1 VAAKL
6 QVFAVSIKKWTSAH
20 PDGNKIP
27 SAVAVCCFIFK
38 FVLTMTQKNACPARL
53 PRLVFGA
60 ILALVLSALAPA
72 QQKAESWIRINMLGY
87 APTSVKV
94 AVLAS
99 KASQA
104 GPATFELVD
113 SRSSKVVFKAKT
125 GKNFGSYGPFAHTYR
140 LDFSKYTRPGTYY
153 LRAGNAQSPE
163 FNISA
168 DVYTGRADFLLQY
181 MRQQRS
187 GYNPFLKDSCHT
199 HDGYTIYGPMPDG
212 THIDVSGGWHDA
224 TDYLQYATTSANATY
239 HLLAAYRD
247 FKDSFGD
254 EHLDNGLEG
263 SNGTADVLDEALWGL
278 QWLEKMHPRPD
289 WMFNQLADDRDHA
302 GFRLPTLDSVD
313 YGWGKGTGRP
323 VYFISGEVQGLFK
336 HKNRAT
342 GTASTAGKFASAFAL
357 GAQLLKDSD
366 PSRADTLRKK
376 SRSAY
381 AFGKAKPGVAQTA
394 PGRARYFYEEDN
406 WVDDMQ
412 LGAAALFQLFGDRS
426 YYEDALHYGKQEPV
440 TPWIGADTA
449 RHYQWYPFH
458 NFGHYEL
465 AKKADGEDRN
475 LLIGFYRQGIE
486 KVWNKAKDN
495 AFYRS
500 VPFIW
505 CSNNLTTSFAIQC
518 YLYRQLSGD
527 NTYLELEQAC
537 FDWIFGLNPW
547 GTSMVYGLPADRD
560 TPTDPHSSYTVLYNY
575 PINGGLVDG
584 PVYTKIF
591 ESLLGLELHEADE
604 YEEFQSDLAVY
615 HDDYGDY
622 STNEP
627 TMDGT
632 ASLIYL
638 LAAKDHES
646 REVTGRKK

>member
-1 VAAKL
+1 M
-6 QVFAVSIKKWTSAH
+6 AVPVKRSEENLA
-20 PDGNKIP
+20 D
-27 SAVAVCCFIFK
+27 CCFISLLSK
-38 FVLTMTQKNACPARL
+38 TMTQKNACQFRSHPL
-53 PRLVFGA
+53 WFGVW
-60 ILALVLSALAPA
+60 IALLLISTLSSG
-72 QQKAESWIRINMLGY
+72 QQKTDSWIRINLLGY
-87 APTSVKV
+87 APSSVKV

-99 KASQA
+99 KASQP
-104 GPATFELVD
+104 GPETFELVD
-113 SRSSKVVFKAKT
+113 SRSSKVVFKGKT
-125 GKNFGSYGPFAHTYR
+125 GKDFGAYGPFTHTYR
-140 LDFSKYTRPGTYY
+140 LDFSKYNLPGTYY
-153 LRAGNAQSPE
+153 LRAGSAQSPE

-168 DVYTGRADFLLQY
+168 DVYKGRPDFLLQY

-224 TDYLQYATTSANATY
+224 TDYLQYSTTSANATY

-247 FKDSFGD
+247 FPGSFGD

-263 SNGTADVLDEALWGL
+263 SNGKADVLDEALWGL

-313 YGWGKGTGRP
+313 YGWGKGKGRP

-342 GTASTAGKFASAFAL
+342 GAASTAGKFASAFAL
-357 GAQLLKDSD
+357 GAQVLKDID
-366 PSRADTLRKK
+366 PSRATRFREK
-376 SRSAY
+376 SLTAY

-406 WVDDMQ
+406 WVDDME
-412 LGAAALFQLFGDRS
+412 LGAASIFQLIGDRA
-426 YYEDALHYGKQEPV
+426 YYDEALQYGKQEPV
-440 TPWIGADTA
+440 TPWIGTDTA

-465 AKKADGEDRN
+465 AKNANPDDRK

-486 KVWNKAKDN
+486 KVWNKAKNN
-495 AFYRS
+495 AFYRG

-518 YLYRQLSGD
+518 YLYRQLTGD
-527 NTYLELEQAC
+527 ETFIELEQAC

-584 PVYTKIF
+584 PVYTAIF
-591 ESLLGLELHEADE
+591 NNLLGLELHEPDE
-604 YEEFQSDLAVY
+604 YAEFQSDLAVY

-632 ASLIYL
+632 ASLVYL

-646 REVTGRKK
+646 REVGRKKK

>member
-1 VAAKL
+1 M
-6 QVFAVSIKKWTSAH
+6 
-20 PDGNKIP
+20 KIRT
-27 SAVAVCCFIFK
+27 IGI
-38 FVLTMTQKNACPARL
+38 VLT
-53 PRLVFGA
+53 LVGA
-60 ILALVLSALAPA
+60 IAA
-72 QQKAESWIRINMLGY
+72 QAQPSKQDSWIRINLLGY
-87 APTSVKV
+87 APNGVKV
-94 AVLAS
+94 AVLGS
-99 KASQA
+99 KAQQA
-104 GPATFELVD
+104 GPEYFELVD
-113 SRSSKVVFKAKT
+113 DNTAKVVLKKKT
-125 GKNFGSYGPFAHTYR
+125 GRNFGKYGPFNHSYR
-140 LDFSKYTRPGTYY
+140 LDFTSYKTAGTYY
-153 LRAGNAQSPE
+153 LRAGNARSPA
-163 FNISA
+163 FTISPA
-168 DVYTGRADFLLQY
+168 VYEGGADFLLQY

-187 GYNPFLKDSCHT
+187 GYNPYLKDSCHT

-224 TDYLQYATTSANATY
+224 TDYLQYSTTSANATY

-247 FKDSFGD
+247 FPNVFGD
-254 EHLDNGLEG
+254 QHLANGLEG
-263 SNGTADVLDEALWGL
+263 SNGTADVLDEARWGL
-278 QWLEKMHPRPD
+278 QWLMKMHPRPD

-336 HKNRAT
+336 YQNRAT
-342 GTASTAGKFASAFAL
+342 GAASTAGKFASAFAL
-357 GAQLLKDSD
+357 GAQVLKSTD
-366 PSRADTLRKK
+366 PSLSNTLAEK
-376 SRSAY
+376 SLTAY

-406 WVDDMQ
+406 WVDDME
-412 LGAAALFQLFGDRS
+412 LGAAAIYQLTNDKA
-426 YYEDALHYGKQEPV
+426 YYDQALQYGKQEPV
-440 TPWIGADTA
+440 TPWIGTDTA

-465 AKKADGEDRN
+465 AGKATGSDKKLLMDFYKDGIDR
-475 LLIGFYRQGIE
+475 
-486 KVWNKAKDN
+486 VWQRAKGN
-495 AFYRS
+495 AFYRG

-518 YLYRQLSGD
+518 YLYRTLTGD
-527 NTYLELEQAC
+527 DTYIELEQAC
-537 FDWIFGLNPW
+537 FDWIFGMNPW

-560 TPTDPHSSYTVLYNY
+560 TPVDPHSSYTVLYNY
-575 PINGGLVDG
+575 PVNGGLVDG

-591 ESLLGLELHEADE
+591 ESLLGLELHEEDE
-604 YEEFQSDLAVY
+604 YAEFQSDLAVY

-638 LAAKDHES
+638 LAAKDAAS
-646 REVTGRKK
+646 REVGRRKK